1 MAGITAPMRSRPS
14 ARSSVLRG
22 RDWDLFTYMMQDIVD
37 KVEADCEEIEQ
48 DYLFGVGTRSAEENM
63 SHMLH
68 LSFVNYLTPS
78 KEYTAIIENTIQ

>member
-1 MAGITAPMRSRPS
+1 
-14 ARSSVLRG
+14 
-22 RDWDLFTYMMQDIVD
+22 MMQDIVD

-68 LSFVNYLTPS
+68 LSFVNYH
-78 KEYTAIIENTIQ
+78 K